1 MNKLRTILTCGALLL
16 ATLPVAAQSDSTR
29 YNESVVVTGEYNP
42 VLDNTLLKVNVAPQ
56 ITDTNMKLQHDFSY
70 SITPR
75 RMTSIF
81 QPTRIKAAKI
91 IGEPQTRLYNN
102 YFRLGVGYK
111 WTGLLDAFYNSTRN
125 TRLTYGASLQH
136 HNRLGTLGSTTD
148 SVAFSPEYWGAAPY
162 STTDVRG
169 FAKYIWKNNTE
180 LSTALHYQ
188 NDYTLFYGFSDS
200 VLHENLALQ
209 RDDIARGDYK
219 SMYNLVEW
227 TAGVKSLNTDVNQFG
242 YEANLLLGHL
252 WGTPLMG
259 EQHLRLD
266 GTMHYGF
273 PMFKKSKGIAA
284 LQLIWD
290 NYGQR
295 YGMDEVAADLSLLPL
310 GYVPATLQAEPFVA
324 DSNRWG
330 KGIFTVHPYVDFLFK
345 DFKFH
350 VGLRGSY
357 DGFTPATD
365 YEENAIYDPA
375 AYDTMA
381 AHLTVDKFSL
391 FPDIVVSKNF
401 MSDAMSLSAGF
412 VGDIEANS
420 WNTLRLTNPYLAPNQ
435 EVRALRHYDV
445 YARMRFDFSKKLS
458 LRLHMQYSWK
468 NDAPAFA
475 LDSNYALDNMYRVNY
490 VDFTELCLGGNF
502 IFLNDELLQL
512 EVGGNYY
519 NYGAINNTG
528 DHSYLAYRPTWDA
541 HFAAKVN
548 YKSKVY
554 VGLNAL
560 LVSKMTCEYQHLA
573 NNAIAADTLPMRY
586 GLGLHVEYI
595 HTRAL
600 SFFLNLD
607 NIGCQRY
614 FMWANYPS
622 RRLTAMLGMTY
633 TIPTKKR

>member
-1 MNKLRTILTCGALLL
+1 MNKLRLILTGAALLF
-16 ATLPVAAQSDSTR
+16 AAWPAVAQQDSVA

-42 VLDNTLLKVNVAPQ
+42 ILDNKLLKMNVAPQ

-70 SITPR
+70 SITPHR
-75 RMTSIF
+75 LTSIF

-102 YFRLGVGYK
+102 YFRFGMGYK
-111 WTGLLDAFYNSTRN
+111 WTGLLDAFYNSTRD
-125 TRLTYGASLQH
+125 TRLAYGASLQH
-136 HNRLGTLGSTTD
+136 YNRFGTLGSKND
-148 SVAFSPEYWGAAPY
+148 SVSFSPEYWGAAPY
-162 STTDVRG
+162 STTNLRG

-180 LSTALHYQ
+180 LNTSINYQ

-200 VLHENLALQ
+200 VLHENMGET
-209 RDDIARGDYK
+209 RDDIKHGDYK

-227 TAGVKSLNTDVNQFG
+227 TAGVKSLNTDVNKFG

-252 WGTPLMG
+252 WGCPVMS

-284 LQLIWD
+284 LQLVWD
-290 NYGQR
+290 HYGQR
-295 YGMDEVAADLSLLPL
+295 YGTDALLEDMTLLPL
-310 GYVPATLQAEPFVA
+310 GYAPDALSSLPYMA
-324 DSNRWG
+324 DSNRWN
-330 KGIFTVHPYVDFLFK
+330 KGVFTVHPYIDFLFK

-357 DGFTPATD
+357 DGYTPTED
-365 YEENAIYDPA
+365 YEENFVNDPA

-381 AHLTVDKFSL
+381 AQLTNDKFSL
-391 FPDIVVSKNF
+391 FPDMTVSKNF

-412 VGDIEANS
+412 VGDVEANS
-420 WNTLRLTNPYLAPNQ
+420 WNTLRLMNPYIAPNQ
-435 EVRALRHYDV
+435 ETRASRHYDV
-445 YARMRFDFSKKLS
+445 FARMRFDFSKKLS
-458 LRLHMQYSWK
+458 LRLHMQYSWM
-468 NDAPAFA
+468 NDMPAFA
-475 LDSNYALDNMYRVNY
+475 LDSNYLLDNMYKVHY

-502 IFLNDELLQL
+502 IFLNDEMLQI

-541 HFAAKVN
+541 HLAAKVN
-548 YKSKVY
+548 YKNKVY
-554 VGLNAL
+554 VSLNGM
-560 LVSKMTCEYQHLA
+560 LVSKMTCEYQQLA
-573 NNAIAADTLPMRY
+573 NNAVVADTLPMRY
-586 GLGLHVEYI
+586 GIGLNVEYI

-614 FMWANYPS
+614 FLWANYPS
-622 RRLTAMLGMTY
+622 RRLTAMVGMTY